1 MIPLYIYNC
10 GELHAVKESSFCFQ
24 TWAVSLVAKGIII
37 DFNLH
42 SDYPHVVSLSL
53 VLDLLCQK
61 SIHYLDEEQFW
72 QEVSPI
78 NKCWYDWNK
87 HNEMN

>member
-10 GELHAVKESSFCFQ
+10 GKLYPVKESSFCFQ
-24 TWAVSLVAKGIII
+24 AWEVSLITKEMVL
-37 DFNLH
+37 DFNLRF
-42 SDYPHVVSLSL
+42 DYPHIVNLSL

-72 QEVSPI
+72 QQVSPL